1 MTQNWKNRLH
11 NKREISK
18 GNGNSFFS
26 RKNANP
32 CRWNRKLILQISVA
46 TFSVWWENALIFWRR
61 LMQFGKLNFLATL
74 GRREKLLLSG
84 RKVRTR
90 LYSSSLAK
98 SSWNLKTLIMCTLA
112 LVYWRKTMW
121 RICIWFSYV
130 FGILEKLP
138 FIWRCKQKISKIS
151 IFVERFFNSLRVLYF
166 CHK

>member
-1 MTQNWKNRLH
+1 MEDNIEVTQTWNNLLH
-11 NKREISK
+11 NKKEISK

-84 RKVRTR
+84 RNVRTR

-98 SSWNLKTLIMCTLA
+98 SSWNLKTLIIYMYLWYIDEI
-112 LVYWRKTMW
+112 LVYDA
-121 RICIWFSYV
+121 
-130 FGILEKLP
+130 FGYDFHTSLE
-138 FIWRCKQKISKIS
+138 F
-151 IFVERFFNSLRVLYF
+151 
-166 CHK
+166 

>member
-1 MTQNWKNRLH
+1 MTQTWKNLLH
-11 NKREISK
+11 NKKEIST
-18 GNGNSFFS
+18 GTGNSFFS

-84 RKVRTR
+84 RNVRTR

-98 SSWNLKTLIMCTLA
+98 SSWNLKTLIIYMYLWYMVLLKYPCPALIWEGGQVCFSSFYRRFLA
-112 LVYWRKTMW
+112 
-121 RICIWFSYV
+121 
-130 FGILEKLP
+130 
-138 FIWRCKQKISKIS
+138 Q
-151 IFVERFFNSLRVLYF
+151 N
-166 CHK
+166 